1 MMSEI
6 QISDAKQD
14 LAGLIAALEPGEEV
28 VIVDEGKRIA
38 VIRKEPEHDFGC
50 KAGSASGKILFMSE
64 DFDAPLDDFSE
75 YMQ

>member
-1 MMSEI
+1 MMSKI

-14 LAGLIAALEPGEEV
+14 LAGLIAALESGEEV

-38 VIRKEPEHDFGC
+38 VIRKEPEQDFSC
-50 KAGSASGKILFMSE
+50 KAGSASGKILFVSE
-64 DFDAPLDDFSE
+64 DFDAPLDDFAA